1 MSKAK
6 SKSKSHLSTYLAAGV
21 VGLAGA
27 TLAGAQ
33 QTQAAQTAEV
43 TYQDGATTVWNNPTT
58 GQKPTRYLTKG
69 QAVKVQATKQVFGEK
84 WYQIGTDEWV
94 PAKYFQA
101 NTAEKTTAKTS
112 DTVTGN
118 YKDGAITIWTSPTSG
133 QPTGNYM
140 VYGQTKTA
148 TEQVKVG
155 SITWYKI
162 ADNAWVPSAYVAYNN
177 TDLAGVEPA
186 KSADL
191 QIGSTAASTST
202 VSASSVASTTDAQSA
217 ATASANAASE
227 AAASTAAAQSAA
239 TASANAASEA
249 AANSIAAASAAA
261 ASTAAE
267 QAAQQ
272 TAAQSAATASA
283 NAASEAAAQSA
294 ATASANAASAAA
306 ASQATSQANAESA
319 AQLAA
324 TASANAAS
332 EAAASTAAQSAA
344 TASANA
350 ASEAA
355 AQSAATASA
364 NAAQSAATAS
374 ANAASE
380 AAAQSAATASANA
393 ASAAAASQA
402 TSQATQVSTNTDQAS
417 TQNTSSQASQ
427 ATNTNSST
435 SSSSSST
442 SYGTGAQAAISAAES
457 QIGVAYV
464 WGGESEGS
472 GFDCS
477 GLTQW
482 ALAKSG
488 VSIGRVTTAQE
499 SAGSRVSISQL
510 QPGDLVFWGSAG
522 ATYHVALYIGNNQYI
537 NAPQPGETV
546 TIASISSYFMP
557 SFGVHINY

>member
-6 SKSKSHLSTYLAAGV
+6 SKSKNHLSTYLAAGV
-21 VGLAGA
+21 AGLAGA

-33 QTQAAQTAEV
+33 QAQAAQTAEV

-177 TDLAGVEPA
+177 TDLTGVEPA

-239 TASANAASEA
+239 TASANAAS
-249 AANSIAAASAAA
+249 
-261 ASTAAE
+261 
-267 QAAQQ
+267 
-272 TAAQSAATASA
+272 
-283 NAASEAAAQSA
+283 
-294 ATASANAASAAA
+294 
-306 ASQATSQANAESA
+306 
-319 AQLAA
+319 
-324 TASANAAS
+324 
-332 EAAASTAAQSAA
+332 
-344 TASANA
+344 
-350 ASEAA
+350 
-355 AQSAATASA
+355 
-364 NAAQSAATAS
+364 
-374 ANAASE
+374 
-380 AAAQSAATASANA
+380 
-393 ASAAAASQA
+393 AAAASQA

-435 SSSSSST
+435 SNSNSST
-442 SYGTGAQAAISAAES
+442 SYGAGAQAAISAAES

-482 ALAKSG
+482 ALAKAG

>member
-33 QTQAAQTAEV
+33 QAQAAQTAEV

-148 TEQVKVG
+148 SEQVKVG
-155 SITWYKI
+155 NITWYKI

-177 TDLAGVEPA
+177 TDLTGVEPA

-217 ATASANAASE
+217 ATASANTASE

-319 AQLAA
+319 AQSAA

-350 ASEAA
+350 ASEA
-355 AQSAATASA
+355 
-364 NAAQSAATAS
+364 AAQSAATAS

-402 TSQATQVSTNTDQAS
+402 TSQATQVSTNTDQTS

-427 ATNTNSST
+427 ATNTNSSA

-482 ALAKSG
+482 ALAKAG

>member
-319 AQLAA
+319 AQSAA

-364 NAAQSAATAS
+364 NAA
-374 ANAASE
+374 
-380 AAAQSAATASANA
+380 
-393 ASAAAASQA
+393 SAAAA
-402 TSQATQVSTNTDQAS
+402 SQATQVSTNTDQTS

-427 ATNTNSST
+427 ATNTNSSA

-457 QIGVAYV
+457 QIGIAYV

-482 ALAKSG
+482 ALAKAG

>member
-202 VSASSVASTTDAQSA
+202 VSASSVALTTDAQSA

-272 TAAQSAATASA
+272 TAAQSAATANA

-319 AQLAA
+319 AQSAA

-350 ASEAA
+350 ASEA
-355 AQSAATASA
+355 
-364 NAAQSAATAS
+364 AAQSAATAS

-402 TSQATQVSTNTDQAS
+402 TSQATQVSTNTDQTS

-427 ATNTNSST
+427 ATNTNSSA

-482 ALAKSG
+482 ALAKAG

>member
-6 SKSKSHLSTYLAAGV
+6 SKSKNHLSTYLAAGV
-21 VGLAGA
+21 AGLAGA

-33 QTQAAQTAEV
+33 QAQAAQTAEV

-148 TEQVKVG
+148 SEQVKVG
-155 SITWYKI
+155 NITWYKI

-177 TDLAGVEPA
+177 TDLTGVEPA

-319 AQLAA
+319 AQSAA

-350 ASEAA
+350 ASEA
-355 AQSAATASA
+355 
-364 NAAQSAATAS
+364 AAQSAATAS

-435 SSSSSST
+435 SNSNSST
-442 SYGTGAQAAISAAES
+442 SYGAGAQAAISAAES

-482 ALAKSG
+482 ALAKAG

>member
-319 AQLAA
+319 AQSAA
-324 TASANAAS
+324 IASANAAS

-350 ASEAA
+350 ASEA
-355 AQSAATASA
+355 
-364 NAAQSAATAS
+364 AAQSAATAS

>member
-6 SKSKSHLSTYLAAGV
+6 SKSKNHLSTYLAAGV
-21 VGLAGA
+21 AGLAGA

-33 QTQAAQTAEV
+33 QAQAAQTAEV

-148 TEQVKVG
+148 SEQVKVG
-155 SITWYKI
+155 NITWYKI

-177 TDLAGVEPA
+177 TDLTGVEPA

-319 AQLAA
+319 AQSAA

-364 NAAQSAATAS
+364 NAA
-374 ANAASE
+374 SE

-393 ASAAAASQA
+393 ASAAAA
-402 TSQATQVSTNTDQAS
+402 SQATQVSTNTDQAS

-435 SSSSSST
+435 SNSNSST
-442 SYGTGAQAAISAAES
+442 SYGAGAQAAISAAES

-482 ALAKSG
+482 ALAKAG

>member
-191 QIGSTAASTST
+191 QIGSTAAS
-202 VSASSVASTTDAQSA
+202 
-217 ATASANAASE
+217 E

-272 TAAQSAATASA
+272 TAAQSAATANA

-319 AQLAA
+319 AQSAA

-364 NAAQSAATAS
+364 NAA
-374 ANAASE
+374 SE

-393 ASAAAASQA
+393 VSAAAAGQA
-402 TSQATQVSTNTDQAS
+402 TSQATQVSTNTDQTS

-427 ATNTNSST
+427 ATNTNSSA

-457 QIGVAYV
+457 QIGIAYV

-482 ALAKSG
+482 ALAKAG

>member
-319 AQLAA
+319 AQSAA

-350 ASEAA
+350 ASEA
-355 AQSAATASA
+355 
-364 NAAQSAATAS
+364 AAQSAATAS

>member
-6 SKSKSHLSTYLAAGV
+6 SKSKNHLSTYLAAGV
-21 VGLAGA
+21 AGLAGA

-33 QTQAAQTAEV
+33 QAQAAQTAEV

-148 TEQVKVG
+148 SEQVKVG
-155 SITWYKI
+155 NITWYKI

-177 TDLAGVEPA
+177 TDLTGVEPA

-319 AQLAA
+319 AQSAA

-332 EAAASTAAQSAA
+332 EAAAST
-344 TASANA
+344 
-350 ASEAA
+350 
-355 AQSAATASA
+355 
-364 NAAQSAATAS
+364 
-374 ANAASE
+374 
-380 AAAQSAATASANA
+380 AAQSAATASANA

-435 SSSSSST
+435 SNSNSST
-442 SYGTGAQAAISAAES
+442 SYGAGAQAAISAAES

-482 ALAKSG
+482 ALAKAG

>member
-6 SKSKSHLSTYLAAGV
+6 SKSKNHLSTYLAAGV
-21 VGLAGA
+21 AGLAGA

-33 QTQAAQTAEV
+33 QAQAAQTAEV

-148 TEQVKVG
+148 SEQVKVG
-155 SITWYKI
+155 NITWYKI

-177 TDLAGVEPA
+177 TDLTGVEPA

-202 VSASSVASTTDAQSA
+202 VSASSVASTTD
-217 ATASANAASE
+217 
-227 AAASTAAAQSAA
+227 AQSAA

-319 AQLAA
+319 AQSAA

-350 ASEAA
+350 ASEA
-355 AQSAATASA
+355 
-364 NAAQSAATAS
+364 AAQSAATAS

-435 SSSSSST
+435 SNSNSST
-442 SYGTGAQAAISAAES
+442 SYGAGAQAAISAAES

-482 ALAKSG
+482 ALAKAG

>member
-6 SKSKSHLSTYLAAGV
+6 SKSKNHLSTYLAAGV
-21 VGLAGA
+21 AGLAGA

-33 QTQAAQTAEV
+33 QAQAAQTAEV

-148 TEQVKVG
+148 SEQVKVG
-155 SITWYKI
+155 NITWYKI

-177 TDLAGVEPA
+177 TDLTGVEPA

-319 AQLAA
+319 AQSAA

-350 ASEAA
+350 ASEA
-355 AQSAATASA
+355 
-364 NAAQSAATAS
+364 AAQSAATAS

-435 SSSSSST
+435 SNSNSST
-442 SYGTGAQAAISAAES
+442 SYGAGAQAAISAAES

-482 ALAKSG
+482 ALAKAG

-537 NAPQPGETV
+537 DAPQPGETV

>member
-6 SKSKSHLSTYLAAGV
+6 LKSKNHLSTYLAAGV
-21 VGLAGA
+21 AGLAGA

-33 QTQAAQTAEV
+33 QAQAAQTAEV

-148 TEQVKVG
+148 SEQVKVG
-155 SITWYKI
+155 NITWYKI

-177 TDLAGVEPA
+177 TDLTGVEPA

-319 AQLAA
+319 AQSAA

-350 ASEAA
+350 ASEA
-355 AQSAATASA
+355 
-364 NAAQSAATAS
+364 AAQSAATAS

-435 SSSSSST
+435 SNSNSST
-442 SYGTGAQAAISAAES
+442 SYGAGAQAAISAAES

-482 ALAKSG
+482 ALAKAG

>member
-6 SKSKSHLSTYLAAGV
+6 SKSKNHLSTYLAAGV
-21 VGLAGA
+21 AGLAGA

-33 QTQAAQTAEV
+33 QAQAAQTAEV

-177 TDLAGVEPA
+177 TDLTGVEPA

-319 AQLAA
+319 AQSAA

-350 ASEAA
+350 ASEA
-355 AQSAATASA
+355 
-364 NAAQSAATAS
+364 AAQSAATAS

-435 SSSSSST
+435 SNSNSST
-442 SYGTGAQAAISAAES
+442 SYGAGAQAAISAAES

-482 ALAKSG
+482 ALAKAG

>member
-6 SKSKSHLSTYLAAGV
+6 SKSKNHLSTYLAAGV
-21 VGLAGA
+21 AGLAGA

-33 QTQAAQTAEV
+33 QAQAAQTAEV

-148 TEQVKVG
+148 SEQVKVG
-155 SITWYKI
+155 NITWYKI

-177 TDLAGVEPA
+177 TDLTGVEPA

-227 AAASTAAAQSAA
+227 AAASTVAAQSAA

-319 AQLAA
+319 AQSAA

-350 ASEAA
+350 ASEA
-355 AQSAATASA
+355 
-364 NAAQSAATAS
+364 AAQSAATAS

-435 SSSSSST
+435 SNSNSST
-442 SYGTGAQAAISAAES
+442 SYGAGAQAAISAAES

-482 ALAKSG
+482 ALAKAG

>member
-6 SKSKSHLSTYLAAGV
+6 SKSKNHLSTYLAAGV
-21 VGLAGA
+21 AGLAGA

-33 QTQAAQTAEV
+33 QAQAAQTAEV

-148 TEQVKVG
+148 SEQVKVG
-155 SITWYKI
+155 NITWYKI
-162 ADNAWVPSAYVAYNN
+162 ANNAWVPSAYVAYNN
-177 TDLAGVEPA
+177 TDLTGVEPA

-319 AQLAA
+319 AQSAA

-350 ASEAA
+350 ASEA
-355 AQSAATASA
+355 
-364 NAAQSAATAS
+364 AAQSAATAS

-435 SSSSSST
+435 SNSNSST
-442 SYGTGAQAAISAAES
+442 SYGAGAQAAISAAES

-482 ALAKSG
+482 ALAKAG

>member
-6 SKSKSHLSTYLAAGV
+6 SKSKNHLSTYLAAGV

-319 AQLAA
+319 AQSAA

-350 ASEAA
+350 ASEA
-355 AQSAATASA
+355 
-364 NAAQSAATAS
+364 AAQSAATAS